1 MATSPSPAPSPATID
16 STSRKPAVTP
26 GTVIAALLVPLM
38 TVGGVTSSLH
48 TEDIEHAWADR
59 QREVCRHM
67 PFPTTEYVA
76 AWAGP
81 ILGVAAVVVCVL
93 LAKRVRRRYGIRLG
107 ETWPGLIAYVGVW
120 FNILTIPMELIQLY
134 AVYSVAGSG
143 IALGD
148 CG

>member
-1 MATSPSPAPSPATID
+1 MATSPSPATTD
-16 STSRKPAVTP
+16 STARKRAVTP

-38 TVGGVTSSLH
+38 TVGGVAGSLH
-48 TEDIEHAWADR
+48 TEDIESGWAER

-76 AWAGP
+76 AWTGL
-81 ILGVAAVVVCVL
+81 ILGVTAVVVCVL
-93 LAKRVRRRYGIRLG
+93 LAKRIRGRYGIRLG

-120 FNILTIPMELIQLY
+120 FNALTIPMELIQLY

-143 IALGD
+143 IVLGD